1 MQRRLSSH
9 LPTIMGSV
17 VIALG
22 ASIAGLYSFRGD
34 TPIVMFGFLLF
45 ILGYRLSQVGIAG
58 ILRLE
63 ATDGNGLSS
72 VSRGIL
78 LIVGWIGIAFGVTLF
93 SQTILSPSVSNAV
106 FSGVSSIGGYM
117 CAHVGINGVGLG
129 DSIFGPVHDGLDRV
143 FQGRN

>member
-1 MQRRLSSH
+1 MQRRLRSH
-9 LPTIMGSV
+9 FQTILGSV

-34 TPIVMFGFLLF
+34 VPIVMFGFLLF
-45 ILGYRLSQVGIAG
+45 ILGYRLSQVGITEMFG
-58 ILRLE
+58 QNV
-63 ATDGNGLSS
+63 TDGNGLSS
-72 VSRGIL
+72 VSRGIF

-106 FSGVSSIGGYM
+106 LSGVSSIGGYM

-129 DSIFGPVHDGLDRV
+129 DSIFGPVHDGLERV
-143 FQGRN
+143 FQGGH